1 MNDKIFI
8 SSSGVNNNKV
18 EDSIS
23 YLAEKGIKNIELS
36 GGCKYEINLK
46 KKLLKLKKKYDL
58 NYLIHNYFPP
68 PKVNFVLNIG
78 SCNDVIYE
86 KTIKFY
92 ENALDLCKD
101 LGINRYGIHS
111 GFLIDIKS
119 SELGKKIKK
128 RKLYLKSKS
137 INRLIK
143 GYSHL
148 RKYSQ
153 GKVNIFLENNVI
165 TKNNL
170 LEYGL
175 NPLLF
180 TPYSDYLSLKK
191 KFNFKIL
198 LDLAHLKVSTKTL
211 GIDFLT
217 EVKKFKKHVEYIHVS
232 GNNSLRD
239 SNNSICNDN
248 KIKEAIKIL
257 KNAKIITLEIY
268 ENIDLILKSK
278 KVCEKLIIK

>member
-1 MNDKIFI
+1 MNNKIYI
-8 SSSGVNNNKV
+8 SSSGINYNKV
-18 EDSIS
+18 EKNIS
-23 YLAEKGIKNIELS
+23 YLAKKGIKNIELS

-46 KKLLKLKKKYDL
+46 NKLFKLKKKYNL

-68 PKVNFVLNIG
+68 PKANFVLNIG
-78 SCNDVIYE
+78 SCNDVIYK

-92 ENALDLCKD
+92 EKAIDLCVD
-101 LGINRYGIHS
+101 MDIDRYGIHS
-111 GFLIDIKS
+111 GFLIDIKT

-128 RKLYLKSKS
+128 RKLYSKS
-137 INRLIK
+137 MSIKRLINGYLHLEK
-143 GYSHL
+143 YSH
-148 RKYSQ
+148 
-153 GKVNIFLENNVI
+153 GKVNIYLENNVI

-170 LEYGL
+170 LEYGV

-180 TPYSDYLSLKK
+180 TCYSDYLLLKK
-191 KFNFKIL
+191 KLKFKVL

-211 GIDFLT
+211 GVDFLT
-217 EVKKFKKHVEYIHVS
+217 EVKNFKKHVEYIHVS

-239 SNNSICNDN
+239 SNKSICNDS

-257 KNAKIITLEIY
+257 KNVKVITLEIY

-278 KVCEKLIIK
+278 KVCEKLII